1 MFSPDGTLIS
11 ASAAP
16 HCGAQKREREEDK
29 DQRRRRRR
37 WLGRQKKKKEEEE
50 DEDKAK
56 EGGGA
61 GKKQE
66 DEELVTRYL
75 MPSEPRKT
83 QDCQCQT
90 QFIQSQVKVTSM
102 SVPNTSQSCRPV
114 SANTSYPITS

>member
-1 MFSPDGTLIS
+1 MKTK
-11 ASAAP
+11 
-16 HCGAQKREREEDK
+16 QKKEGEREK
-29 DQRRRRRR
+29 S
-37 WLGRQKKKKEEEE
+37 KKTKEEEE
-50 DEDKAK
+50 NKDKEDDEE
-56 EGGGA
+56 EGGGGGA
-61 GKKQE
+61 E